1 MTDICYTFRKNKT
14 AAFFPS
20 SAWLAIYLSFFFLR
34 VKRTVD
40 CETDMG
46 HLLTGTLDRCSS
58 SFDFFFLH
66 STGRW
71 RTGYCVGP

>member
-20 SAWLAIYLSFFFLR
+20 SAWLAIYLSFFFFFILR

-46 HLLTGTLDRCSS
+46 HLLTGTLDRCSF
-58 SFDFFFLH
+58 SFDFFFTLY
-66 STGRW
+66 R
-71 RTGYCVGP
+71 